1 MHKFSGQSAAEHVRI
16 KQTHLANEYD
26 RVVVTTATGLVF
38 NLEVRDGN
46 GALYGLLESDSVD
59 GHGLR
64 FSAGRGQKEP
74 VLVQASARMVKSD
87 GNSSE
92 PCFEKMYVRL
102 YFVVLSGTS

>member
-1 MHKFSGQSAAEHVRI
+1 MKGVKGNTHPCDDERASSSLGMPGKFTHNFSGQSAAEHVRI

-59 GHGLR
+59 GHDLR
-64 FSAGRGQKEP
+64 L
-74 VLVQASARMVKSD
+74 VLPEDKRNRS
-87 GNSSE
+87 
-92 PCFEKMYVRL
+92 
-102 YFVVLSGTS
+102 